1 MLFGELN
8 KSELDKIK
16 TWQLPK
22 DPSGTETVLRKGK
35 GSAHVHVGCM
45 NWGHKEWLGKIY
57 PQGAKEKDFLQH
69 YGQHYGS
76 IELTATNYKL
86 YKADVLKE
94 WAEKVN
100 NPKFKFCPK
109 AHRGMSFLRDSRTR
123 QDLTTAFIANIM
135 GFGQNLGPIFIT
147 HNERVKWQEQG
158 ENDFFKYLES
168 LPRELTF
175 FIEERWPGFFSNEKL
190 MDRYYSKLRE
200 LKIGTIITDTAA
212 RRDVLHMQL
221 TIPKAFIR
229 FVGNSLHPSDF
240 PRIDNWATRIKQWME
255 AGIEAVY
262 FFIHMHNE
270 GKSPEL
276 TQYAVTLFN
285 KKCKLNIPEVRFVK

>member
-1 MLFGELN
+1 MLFGELK

-16 TWQLPK
+16 NWQLPK
-22 DPSGTETVLRKGK
+22 DPPGTERVLKRGN
-35 GSAHVHVGCM
+35 GSAQVLVGCS
-45 NWGHKEWLGKIY
+45 NWGHREWLGKIY

-69 YGQHYGS
+69 YGRHYDS

-86 YKADVLKE
+86 YEADVLKE
-94 WAEKVN
+94 WVKKVN
-100 NPKFKFCPK
+100 KPTFKFCPK
-109 AHRGMSFLRDSRTR
+109 AHRGMSFLRDTRTR

-147 HNERVKWQEQG
+147 HNERVKWEEQS
-158 ENDFFKYLES
+158 EKDFFKFLET
-168 LPRELTF
+168 LPRDLTF
-175 FIEERWPGFFSNEKL
+175 FVEERWPEFFRNKKL

-200 LKIGTIITDTAA
+200 LKIGTIITDAAA
-212 RRDVLHMQL
+212 RKDALHMQL

-240 PRIDNWATRIKQWME
+240 RRIDNWATRINEWMD

-262 FFIHMHNE
+262 FFMHMHNE

-276 TQYAVTLFN
+276 TQYAVKQFN
-285 KKCKLNIPEVRFVK
+285 KKCKLNIPEVKFVE